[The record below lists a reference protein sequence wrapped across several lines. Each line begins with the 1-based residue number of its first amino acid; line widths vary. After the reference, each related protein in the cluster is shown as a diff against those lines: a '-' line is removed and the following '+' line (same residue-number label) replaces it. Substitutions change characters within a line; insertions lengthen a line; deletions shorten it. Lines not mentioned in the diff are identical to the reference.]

1 MSDADLERLK
11 ADASGNTGLA
21 EVIEE
26 AIPGFSGAD
35 DAVRF
40 LATRGFEISAPE
52 LLAAAEQETRD
63 GGSVGKHEGA
73 YGALLRF
80 MLKHPAA

>member
-1 MSDADLERLK
+1 MSEADLERLK

-21 EVIEE
+21 EVMEE
-26 AIPGFSGAD
+26 AIHGFSGPQ

-40 LATRGFEISAPE
+40 LASRGFEISADE
-52 LLAAAEQETRD
+52 LTAAAKQEAD
-63 GGSVGKHEGA
+63 GGAKVGDGEGA

-80 MLKHPAA
+80 MLKK

>member
-21 EVIEE
+21 EVMEE
-26 AIPGFSGAD
+26 AIRGFSSAD

-40 LATRGFEISAPE
+40 LASRGFEISAAE
-52 LLAAAEQETRD
+52 LKAAAKQEAE
-63 GGSVGKHEGA
+63 GGGRVGADEGA

-80 MLKHPAA
+80 MQKQ

>member
-26 AIPGFSGAD
+26 AIPGFTSAD

-40 LATRGFEISAPE
+40 LATRGFEISAAE
-52 LLAAAEQETRD
+52 LTAAAEQEAED
-63 GGSVGKHEGA
+63 GHGVGKHEGA

-80 MLKHPAA
+80 AHKH